1 MRELLNIVR
10 NAFFTNII
18 GNLNLYTIIS
28 SIVKFI
34 LVYIVLYYIYIIV
47 KLIILD
53 IRNIDFDKVKRDY
66 YLIVRDQNGA
76 SKSYLLEGYT
86 SIGRNLGNDIVL
98 DSDLVSSYHAE
109 IIKSEDSF
117 YLVDKK
123 SLNGTY
129 LNGEYLDSNL
139 ELLVGDEIEIGP
151 YVLRL
156 NAEIS

>member
-34 LVYIVLYYIYIIV
+34 LVYIVLYYIYNIV

-66 YLIVRDQNGA
+66 YLIVRDQNGS

-117 YLVDKK
+117 YLVDKG

-151 YVLRL
+151 YILSL
-156 NAEIS
+156 NAEIN

>member
-66 YLIVRDQNGA
+66 YLIVRDQNGS

-117 YLVDKK
+117 YLVDKG

-129 LNGEYLDSNL
+129 LNGEYLDTNL

-151 YVLRL
+151 YVLNL
-156 NAEIS
+156 NVEIS